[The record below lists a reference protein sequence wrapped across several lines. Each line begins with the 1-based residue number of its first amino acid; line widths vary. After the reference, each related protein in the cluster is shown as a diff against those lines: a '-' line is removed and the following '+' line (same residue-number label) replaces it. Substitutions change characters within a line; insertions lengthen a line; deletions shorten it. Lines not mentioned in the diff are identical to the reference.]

1 MRFPNGLVGLMAL
14 ALALA
19 LAVALA
25 GCSGPAFTPAPSA
38 ATPSPTATKPAVTQT
53 GPAQPRTKAG
63 VHTAATNFYRLSSVG
78 QFAASWDLLTPT
90 AQQAIPLTTWV
101 AVHKRCSSAAA
112 QKARVIRSVLVFG
125 NAAIVTQTIAGARAR
140 RGKAHDVFS
149 YANGHWAYAPNDL
162 SIYQHGSV
170 AADVAAAK
178 AQGLCPA
185 RKASQL

>member
-1 MRFPNGLVGLMAL
+1 MRFPNGPLAGLAGLV
-14 ALALA
+14 
-19 LAVALA
+19 AVALA
-25 GCSGPAFTPAPSA
+25 GCSGSAPAPAPSTAPSSPA
-38 ATPSPTATKPAVTQT
+38 ATRPTVTQT
-53 GPAQPRTKAG
+53 SPPQPRTKAG
-63 VHTAATNFYRLSSVG
+63 VHTAAANFYRLYSVG

-101 AVHKRCSSAAA
+101 AVHKGCSSAAA

-125 NAAIVTQTIAGARAR
+125 NAAIVTQTIGGARPR

-149 YANGHWAYAPNDL
+149 YANGHWGYAPNDL

-170 AADVAAAK
+170 AADIAAAR

-185 RKASQL
+185 RKATQL